1 MLLRDPKIIRQ
12 AVTKQC
18 IIICVSL
25 LISALLWPRNVY
37 SQDSASSY
45 EQSIK
50 QISQEIKKLSGDL
63 NTSKA
68 QRKSEQDK
76 LFIAEKALKQAK
88 LDIEKKQGQ
97 IDALS
102 FRLEDLSQQLDVQT
116 ADVEQTRVA
125 LATFI
130 SKRYKNGQAD
140 YLKSLLSQENPYAV
154 GRLENYH
161 RYYREAFNTKYRAL
175 LSKIQATL
183 ELRAHVQDETEQRKA
198 EESALEKLKQE
209 QQVQTEKREQSINR
223 LDAKI
228 NETQKSLSNLQA
240 NRSRLEKLLEQLKAQ
255 AKKLKELEEK
265 RARELEEKKD
275 QNIEKIEKP
284 VPRELVAGGFN
295 KQKGRLSCPI
305 KAAPERKFGTRL
317 AESGMRSEGLFYST
331 QGSKPVHSIF
341 RGRVLFAD
349 FLKGYGLL
357 IIVDHGDDHISLYGH
372 NDRLLK
378 NVGDSVAINEQIAQ
392 TGVTGGLKSHGLYF
406 EIRHNTN
413 PVDPSKWCR

>member
-1 MLLRDPKIIRQ
+1 MQIRDPKIVSKLVIKR
-12 AVTKQC
+12 C

-25 LISALLWPRNVY
+25 LILALLWPISVY
-37 SQDSASSY
+37 SQNSASSY

-50 QISQEIKKLSGDL
+50 KISQEIKKLSGDL

-76 LFIAEKALKQAK
+76 LFIAEKALKQVK
-88 LDIEKKQGQ
+88 LDIENKQDQ

-102 FRLEDLSQQLDVQT
+102 ARLKDLSQQLDVQA
-116 ADVEQTRVA
+116 ADVEQTRMA

-130 SKRYKNGQAD
+130 RKRYKNGQAD

-161 RYYREAFNTKYRAL
+161 RYYRDAFNIKYRGL
-175 LSKIQATL
+175 LLKIQATL
-183 ELRAHVQDETEQRKA
+183 ELRAHVQDETEQRRA
-198 EESALEKLKQE
+198 EESVLEKLKQE

-240 NRSRLEKLLEQLKAQ
+240 NRSRLAKLLEQLKAQ

-275 QNIEKIEKP
+275 QKIEKP
-284 VPRELVAGGFN
+284 VPRELVKGGFK

-305 KAAPERKFGTRL
+305 KAAPQRKFGSRL
-317 AESGMRSEGLFYST
+317 VESGMRSEGLFYNT
-331 QGSKPVHSIF
+331 QGSTPVRSIF

-372 NDRLLK
+372 NERLLK

-413 PVDPSKWCR
+413 PVDPLKWCR